1 MSPEQIAHGGHPIQR
16 YLLTGIVTVIP
27 LWVTWWVFTFV
38 LDQLSRVGAPWVRAA
53 ARAVEPHL
61 PMAARWLQHE
71 WFQFAAAIVLTLAG
85 LIALGWLASKVIG
98 RRLLA
103 LVDRLMHAIPLAERI
118 YGATRK
124 LLSALQERPEEVQRV
139 VLIPF
144 PSPEMK
150 TVGFVTRVFQDH
162 HSGDQL
168 AAVYV
173 PTTPNPT
180 SGYLE
185 IVPIGLLVETGWTVD
200 EAMSFII
207 SGGTVAPESVRYADP
222 MQACPVG
229 PEPESHAEAS
239 RRP

>member
-1 MSPEQIAHGGHPIQR
+1 MSAEPTTPGGHPLQR

-61 PMAARWLQHE
+61 PIAARWLQHE
-71 WFQFAAAIVLTLAG
+71 WFQFAAAIVLTIAG

-98 RRLLA
+98 RRLLG
-103 LVDRLMHAIPLAERI
+103 LVDRLMHAIPLAERV

-162 HSGDQL
+162 DSGEQL

-207 SGGTVAPESVRYADP
+207 SGGTVAPESVRYAEQVDARP
-222 MQACPVG
+222 AG
-229 PEPESHAEAS
+229 PDTDAPTNAS
-239 RRP
+239 QRA